1 MMMSSDE
8 EDEAVRKKTEE
19 IRRKMKGV
27 KRIVVKMTYNLET
40 GELTVEHSP
49 KKRYDADMILGLL
62 QVASIWL
69 TKAFAEKGEIK
80 FPAKKKQEPFYVS

>member
-1 MMMSSDE
+1 MSSE
-8 EDEAVRKKTEE
+8 ENEEIRKKTEE

-27 KRIVVKMTYNLET
+27 KRIVLKITYNLET
-40 GELTVEHSP
+40 GELTVQHSP

-80 FPAKKKQEPFYVS
+80 FPAKKETKPFYVN